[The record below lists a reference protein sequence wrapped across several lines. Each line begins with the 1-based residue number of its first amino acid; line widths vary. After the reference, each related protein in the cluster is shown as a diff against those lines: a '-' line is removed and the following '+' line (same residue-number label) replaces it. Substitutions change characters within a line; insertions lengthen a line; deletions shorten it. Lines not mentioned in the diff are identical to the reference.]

1 MSLTQLSKRIL
12 GWLGRPLRSEHSAE
26 TKLRGPQAHVII
38 LDGTMSTLEPGHETH
53 AGMVYRLCREVGP
66 QVSVFYEAGVQWQ
79 SWRKTTDVMIGRGI
93 NRQIRR
99 AYGYLASRYRPG
111 DRIYL
116 MGYSRGA
123 YAVRSL
129 AGVIDEVGLL
139 KAEHA
144 TVRNIRTAYR
154 HYQCGGAS
162 ASGMRDHTA
171 TSLPPVAETG
181 AETAPEPDAT
191 GHGQAMAQTGAC
203 VASTF
208 SERYCHRNVE
218 IEMVGVWDTVKALG
232 LRLPLLWRWA
242 ERRHGF
248 HNHQLGRH
256 VKNGFH
262 ALALDETR
270 RVFEPVLW
278 ECPDGH
284 DGKVE
289 QVWFRGSHGD
299 VGGQLGG
306 FEAARPLSNVSL
318 VWMLE
323 RAENCG
329 LPLPRDWRMRF
340 PVDPTAPSV
349 GTWRGWGKIFLL
361 RGKRRV
367 GLDSSE
373 RLHSSV
379 GANATDKRLAH
390 WQSEMS
396 KAAR

>member
-171 TSLPPVAETG
+171 TSLPPMAETG
-181 AETAPEPDAT
+181 EETAPEPDAT

-379 GANATDKRLAH
+379 GANTTDKRLAY

>member
-171 TSLPPVAETG
+171 TSLPPMAETG